1 MSFLPPDILPGE
13 PYLLGMV
20 TSAGPTQPF
29 FAPASGGGGG
39 GGGGPNLVCS
49 TLTTNSGD
57 GTWGGVADINPQSQ
71 QFGIGSS
78 TITQMNNWGNL
89 AGDAAY
95 TIGATTTEEIDFVF
109 SISTVNSQVPPIS
122 EEGTFLQVW
131 SDSNPATG
139 GILSMG
145 AQPDGTGYIAVTSQ
159 GTPTVS
165 TLFLVADTVKVFPQ
179 GDLVVSS
186 INGQAP
192 GGGASLFTSS
202 FLLTIPGGTSS
213 LVMALPAGQY
223 AYMGSALYTGSNN
236 FLSGT
241 ASALLNQTSGFWS
254 ANVYNNP
261 DAGNRPADTG
271 SGCQM
276 ILNTWENPLSTAKLY
291 INNVNAS
298 PAGDATWLGVVGKL
312 Y

>member
-1 MSFLPPDILPGE
+1 MSFLPPDLLPGE

-39 GGGGPNLVCS
+39 SAISTFNQLFASTIGTTNLGNVDLTILAGGANLVFDAPINGQLLDLQFQVSTVIAQGGNAPSIACS
-49 TLTTNSGD
+49 DLG
-57 GTWGGVADINPQSQ
+57 SQ
-71 QFGIGSS
+71 NYLMS
-78 TITQMNNWGNL
+78 
-89 AGDAAY
+89 
-95 TIGATTTEEIDFVF
+95 IGAPAGVGMTT
-109 SISTVNSQVPPIS
+109 SISSLN
-122 EEGTFLQVW
+122 
-131 SDSNPATG
+131 
-139 GILSMG
+139 
-145 AQPDGTGYIAVTSQ
+145 
-159 GTPTVS
+159 
-165 TLFLVADTVKVFPQ
+165 
-179 GDLVVSS
+179 VSS

-192 GGGASLFTSS
+192 GGGGSAFTSS

-223 AYMGSALYTGSNN
+223 AFMGTALYTGSNN

-241 ASALLNQTSGFWS
+241 ASALLNQTSGQWS
-254 ANVYNNP
+254 ANVIENP
-261 DAGNRPADTG
+261 NTGNRPADTG
-271 SGCQM
+271 SGCSM

-298 PAGDATWLGVVGKL
+298 PAGDATWVGVIGKL